1 MAEEEEK
8 KAHEPDDGT
17 VEIELGEGEVEQEV
31 EIQASEEASEP
42 LESEEQDDGEH
53 QKYTAGV
60 QKRIDRLTK
69 KMREAER
76 QREEAVTYAKSVQTE
91 AEQLKAKLQQVDAGY
106 LNEYGGRITAE
117 LAQAEESYKRAI
129 ATGDPEKALEAQ
141 QKLTALQVA
150 SSKLEDAKRAQQAR
164 ASRQRPEN
172 APQQQQP
179 QAAPQQP
186 QAAPQQGQ
194 RPDPKAEE
202 WADKNDW
209 FGKDRTMTFAAYGI
223 HQELIQDEGFDPQ
236 TDEYYDELDKR
247 IRREFPHKFSQQI
260 SDTETSRK
268 AAQNVAGVSRTN
280 SSTGRSTKRKLT
292 PSQVAIAKRLGVP
305 LEEYAKYVK

>member
-1 MAEEEEK
+1 MAEEKEEK
-8 KAHEPDDGT
+8 AYKPDDGT
-17 VEIELGEGEVEQEV
+17 VDIDLGENEEEVEVEV
-31 EIQASEEASEP
+31 EAAETAPE
-42 LESEEQDDGEH
+42 ESEDQTEDEDEH

-91 AEQLKAKLQQVDAGY
+91 SDQLKAKLQQVDAGY

-117 LAQAEESYKRAI
+117 MAQAQEDYKRAI
-129 ATGDPEKALEAQ
+129 ATGDPDKSLEAQ
-141 QKLTALQVA
+141 QRLTNLQVG

-164 ASRQRPEN
+164 AARQEQQ
-172 APQQQQP
+172 APQPQAQAQAELQQQP
-179 QAAPQQP
+179 QQAPP
-186 QAAPQQGQ
+186 
-194 RPDPKAEE
+194 RPDPKAED
-202 WADKNDW
+202 WADRNEW

-247 IRREFPHKFSQQI
+247 VRREFPHKFSDN
-260 SDTETSRK
+260 SDNETSRK
-268 AAQNVAGVSRTN
+268 PAQNVAGVSRTN
-280 SSTGRSTKRKLT
+280 TSTGRSTKRKLT

>member
-1 MAEEEEK
+1 MAEEKEEK
-8 KAHEPDDGT
+8 AYKPDDGT
-17 VEIELGEGEVEQEV
+17 VDIDLGENEEEVEVEV
-31 EIQASEEASEP
+31 EAAETAPE
-42 LESEEQDDGEH
+42 ESEDQTEDEDEH

-76 QREEAVTYAKSVQTE
+76 QREEAVNYAKSVQTE
-91 AEQLKAKLQQVDAGY
+91 SDQLKAKLQQVDAGY

-117 LAQAEESYKRAI
+117 MAQAQEDYKRAI
-129 ATGDPEKALEAQ
+129 ATGDPDKSLEAQ
-141 QKLTALQVA
+141 QRLTNLQVA

-164 ASRQRPEN
+164 AARQEQQQ
-172 APQQQQP
+172 APQPQAQAELQQQP
-179 QAAPQQP
+179 QP
-186 QAAPQQGQ
+186 
-194 RPDPKAEE
+194 RPDPKAED
-202 WADKNDW
+202 WADRNEW

-247 IRREFPHKFSQQI
+247 VRREFPHKFSDN
-260 SDTETSRK
+260 SDNETSRK
-268 AAQNVAGVSRTN
+268 PAQNVAGVSRTN
-280 SSTGRSTKRKLT
+280 TSTGRSTKRKLT

>member
-1 MAEEEEK
+1 MAEENEA
-8 KAHEPDDGT
+8 KAHKPDDGT
-17 VEIELGEGEVEQEV
+17 VDIELGENEEAVEVEVEV
-31 EIQASEEASEP
+31 AETTSEESEDQ
-42 LESEEQDDGEH
+42 SEDDDEH

-76 QREEAVTYAKSVQTE
+76 QREEAVTYAQSVQTE
-91 AEQLKAKLQQVDAGY
+91 SDQLKAKLKQVDAGY

-117 LAQAEESYKRAI
+117 LAQAQDDYKRAI
-129 ATGDPEKALEAQ
+129 ATGDPDKALEAQ
-141 QKLTALQVA
+141 QKLTNLQVA

-164 ASRQRPEN
+164 AARQEQ
-172 APQQQQP
+172 APQAQQQQQP
-179 QAAPQQP
+179 QQAPQQ
-186 QAAPQQGQ
+186 QPQQAPQ

-202 WADKNDW
+202 WADKNEW

-223 HQELIQDEGFDPQ
+223 HQELIEDEGFDPQ
-236 TDEYYDELDKR
+236 TNEYYDELDKR
-247 IRREFPHKFSQQI
+247 IKQEFPHKFSNN
-260 SDTETSRK
+260 SDNETSRK
-268 AAQNVAGVSRTN
+268 PAQNVAGVSRTN
-280 SSTGRSTKRKLT
+280 SSTGRSKKRKLT

>member
-1 MAEEEEK
+1 MAEEKEEK
-8 KAHEPDDGT
+8 AYKPDDGT
-17 VEIELGEGEVEQEV
+17 VDIDLGENEEEVEVEV
-31 EIQASEEASEP
+31 EAAETAPE
-42 LESEEQDDGEH
+42 ESEDQTEDEDEH

-76 QREEAVTYAKSVQTE
+76 QREEAVNYAKSVQTE
-91 AEQLKAKLQQVDAGY
+91 SDQLKAKLQQVDAGY

-117 LAQAEESYKRAI
+117 MAQAQEDYKRAI
-129 ATGDPEKALEAQ
+129 ATGDPDKSLEAQ
-141 QKLTALQVA
+141 QRLTNLQVA

-164 ASRQRPEN
+164 AARQEQQ
-172 APQQQQP
+172 APQPQAQAQAELQQQP
-179 QAAPQQP
+179 QQAPP
-186 QAAPQQGQ
+186 
-194 RPDPKAEE
+194 RPDPKAED
-202 WADKNDW
+202 WADRNEW

-247 IRREFPHKFSQQI
+247 VRREFPHKFSDN
-260 SDTETSRK
+260 SDNETSRK
-268 AAQNVAGVSRTN
+268 PAQNVAGVSRTN
-280 SSTGRSTKRKLT
+280 TSTGRSTKRKLT

>member
-1 MAEEEEK
+1 MAEEKEEK
-8 KAHEPDDGT
+8 AYKPDDGT
-17 VEIELGEGEVEQEV
+17 VDIDLGENEEEVEVEV
-31 EIQASEEASEP
+31 EAAETAPE
-42 LESEEQDDGEH
+42 ESEDQTEDEDEH

-60 QKRIDRLTK
+60 QKRIDRLSK

-91 AEQLKAKLQQVDAGY
+91 SDQLKAKLQQVDAGY

-117 LAQAEESYKRAI
+117 MAQAQEDYKRAI
-129 ATGDPEKALEAQ
+129 ATGDPDKSLEAQ
-141 QKLTALQVA
+141 QRLTNLQVA

-164 ASRQRPEN
+164 AARQEQQ
-172 APQQQQP
+172 APQPQAQAQAELQQQP
-179 QAAPQQP
+179 QQAPP
-186 QAAPQQGQ
+186 
-194 RPDPKAEE
+194 RPDPKAED
-202 WADKNDW
+202 WADRNEW

-247 IRREFPHKFSQQI
+247 VRREFPHKFSDN
-260 SDTETSRK
+260 SDNETSRK
-268 AAQNVAGVSRTN
+268 PAQNVAGVSRTN
-280 SSTGRSTKRKLT
+280 TSTGRSTKRKLT

>member
-1 MAEEEEK
+1 MAEEKEEK
-8 KAHEPDDGT
+8 AYKPDDGT
-17 VEIELGEGEVEQEV
+17 VDIDLRENEEEGEAEV
-31 EIQASEEASEP
+31 EAAETAPE
-42 LESEEQDDGEH
+42 ESEDQTEDEDEH

-76 QREEAVTYAKSVQTE
+76 QREEAVNYAKSVQTE
-91 AEQLKAKLQQVDAGY
+91 SDQLKAKLQQVDAGY

-117 LAQAEESYKRAI
+117 MAQAQEDYKRAI
-129 ATGDPEKALEAQ
+129 ATGDPDKSLEAQ
-141 QKLTALQVA
+141 QRLTNLQVA

-164 ASRQRPEN
+164 AARQE
-172 APQQQQP
+172 QQQP
-179 QAAPQQP
+179 PQP
-186 QAAPQQGQ
+186 QAQAEPQQHPQ
-194 RPDPKAEE
+194 QAPPRPDPKAED
-202 WADKNDW
+202 WADRNEW

-247 IRREFPHKFSQQI
+247 VRREFPHKFSDN
-260 SDTETSRK
+260 SDNETSRK
-268 AAQNVAGVSRTN
+268 PAQNVAGVSRTN
-280 SSTGRSTKRKLT
+280 TSTGRSTKRKLT

>member
-1 MAEEEEK
+1 MAEEKEEK
-8 KAHEPDDGT
+8 AYKPDDGT
-17 VEIELGEGEVEQEV
+17 VDIDLGENEEEVEVEV
-31 EIQASEEASEP
+31 EAAETAPE
-42 LESEEQDDGEH
+42 ESEDQTEDDDEH

-76 QREEAVTYAKSVQTE
+76 QREEAVSYAQSVQTE
-91 AEQLKAKLQQVDAGY
+91 SDNLKAKLQQVDAGY

-117 LAQAEESYKRAI
+117 MAQAQEDYKRAI
-129 ATGDPEKALEAQ
+129 ATGDPDKSLEAQ
-141 QKLTALQVA
+141 QRLTNLQVA

-164 ASRQRPEN
+164 AARQEQEQ
-172 APQQQQP
+172 APQPQVQAEPQQQP
-179 QAAPQQP
+179 QQAPP
-186 QAAPQQGQ
+186 
-194 RPDPKAEE
+194 RPDPKAED
-202 WADKNDW
+202 WADRNEW

-236 TDEYYDELDKR
+236 TVEYYDELDKR
-247 IRREFPHKFSQQI
+247 VRREFPHKFSDN
-260 SDTETSRK
+260 SDNETSRK
-268 AAQNVAGVSRTN
+268 PAQNVAGVSRTN
-280 SSTGRSTKRKLT
+280 TSTGRSTKRKLT

>member
-1 MAEEEEK
+1 MAEEKEEK
-8 KAHEPDDGT
+8 AYKPDDGT
-17 VEIELGEGEVEQEV
+17 VDIDLGENDEEGEVEV
-31 EIQASEEASEP
+31 EAAETAPE
-42 LESEEQDDGEH
+42 ESEDQTEDEDEH

-76 QREEAVTYAKSVQTE
+76 QREEAVNYAKSVQTE
-91 AEQLKAKLQQVDAGY
+91 SDQLKAKLQQVDAGY

-117 LAQAEESYKRAI
+117 MAQAQEDYKRAI
-129 ATGDPEKALEAQ
+129 ATGDPDKSLEAQ
-141 QKLTALQVA
+141 QRLTNLQVA

-164 ASRQRPEN
+164 AARQEQEQ
-172 APQQQQP
+172 APQPQAQAEPQQQP
-179 QAAPQQP
+179 QQAPP
-186 QAAPQQGQ
+186 
-194 RPDPKAEE
+194 RPDPKAED
-202 WADKNDW
+202 WADRNEW

-247 IRREFPHKFSQQI
+247 VRRELPHKFSDN
-260 SDTETSRK
+260 SDNETSRK
-268 AAQNVAGVSRTN
+268 PAQNVAGVSRTN
-280 SSTGRSTKRKLT
+280 TSTGRSTKRKLT

>member
-1 MAEEEEK
+1 MAEEKEEK
-8 KAHEPDDGT
+8 AYKPDDGT
-17 VEIELGEGEVEQEV
+17 VDIDLGENEEEVEVEV
-31 EIQASEEASEP
+31 EAAETAPE
-42 LESEEQDDGEH
+42 ESEDQTEDEDEH

-91 AEQLKAKLQQVDAGY
+91 SDQLKAKLQQVDAGY

-117 LAQAEESYKRAI
+117 MAQAQEDYKRAI
-129 ATGDPEKALEAQ
+129 ATGDPDKSLEAQ
-141 QKLTALQVA
+141 QRLTNLQVA

-164 ASRQRPEN
+164 AARQEQQ
-172 APQQQQP
+172 APQPQAQAQAELQQQP
-179 QAAPQQP
+179 QQAPP
-186 QAAPQQGQ
+186 
-194 RPDPKAEE
+194 RPDPKAED
-202 WADKNDW
+202 WADRNEW

-247 IRREFPHKFSQQI
+247 VRREFPHKFSDN
-260 SDTETSRK
+260 SDNETSRK
-268 AAQNVAGVSRTN
+268 PAQNVAGVSRTN
-280 SSTGRSTKRKLT
+280 TSTGRSTKRKLT

>member
-1 MAEEEEK
+1 MAEEKEK
-8 KAHEPDDGT
+8 KAYEPDDGT
-17 VEIELGEGEVEQEV
+17 VDIEVGENEEEQEV
-31 EIQASEEASEP
+31 EVSVSGVDSEDSVEEVQASE
-42 LESEEQDDGEH
+42 DDDEH

-91 AEQLKAKLQQVDAGY
+91 SEKLKSKLQQVDAGY
-106 LNEYGGRITAE
+106 LTEYGGRLTAE
-117 LAQAEESYKRAI
+117 LSQAQEDYKRAI
-129 ATGDPEKALEAQ
+129 ATGDPDKALDAQ
-141 QKLTALQVA
+141 QKLTNLQVA

-164 ASRQRPEN
+164 AVRHEQEQQ
-172 APQQQQP
+172 APQAPAQ
-179 QAAPQQP
+179 PQQP
-186 QAAPQQGQ
+186 AAQQTAPQ
-194 RPDPKAEE
+194 PDPKAEE
-202 WADKNDW
+202 WADKNEW

-223 HQELIQDEGFDPQ
+223 HQELVEDEGFDPKK
-236 TDEYYDELDKR
+236 DEYYDELDKR
-247 IRREFPHKFSQQI
+247 IKREFPHKFSDNL
-260 SDTETSRK
+260 DTETSRK
-268 AAQNVAGVSRTN
+268 PAQNVAGVSRTN

>member
-1 MAEEEEK
+1 MAEEKEEK
-8 KAHEPDDGT
+8 AYKPDDGT
-17 VEIELGEGEVEQEV
+17 VDIDLGENEEEVEVEV
-31 EIQASEEASEP
+31 EAAETAPEES
-42 LESEEQDDGEH
+42 DDQTEDDDEH

-76 QREEAVTYAKSVQTE
+76 QREEAVSYAQSVQTE
-91 AEQLKAKLQQVDAGY
+91 SDNLKAKLQQVDAGY

-117 LAQAEESYKRAI
+117 MAQAQEDYKRAI
-129 ATGDPEKALEAQ
+129 ATGDPDKSLEAQ
-141 QKLTALQVA
+141 QRLTNLQVA

-164 ASRQRPEN
+164 AARQEQEQ
-172 APQQQQP
+172 APQPQVQAEPQQQP
-179 QAAPQQP
+179 QQAPP
-186 QAAPQQGQ
+186 
-194 RPDPKAEE
+194 RPDPKAED
-202 WADKNDW
+202 WADRNEW

-247 IRREFPHKFSQQI
+247 VRREFPHKFSDN
-260 SDTETSRK
+260 SDNETSRK
-268 AAQNVAGVSRTN
+268 PAQNVAGVSRTN
-280 SSTGRSTKRKLT
+280 TSTGRSTKRKLT

>member
-1 MAEEEEK
+1 MAEEKEEK
-8 KAHEPDDGT
+8 AYKPDDGT
-17 VEIELGEGEVEQEV
+17 VDIDLGENEEEVEVEV
-31 EIQASEEASEP
+31 EAAETAPE
-42 LESEEQDDGEH
+42 ESEDQTEDDDEH

-76 QREEAVTYAKSVQTE
+76 QREEAVSYAQSGQTE
-91 AEQLKAKLQQVDAGY
+91 SDNLKAKLQQVDAGY

-117 LAQAEESYKRAI
+117 MAQAQEDYKRAI
-129 ATGDPEKALEAQ
+129 ATGDPDKSLEAQ
-141 QKLTALQVA
+141 QRLTNLQVA

-164 ASRQRPEN
+164 AARQGQGQAQQ
-172 APQQQQP
+172 APQPQAQAEPQQQP
-179 QAAPQQP
+179 QQAPP
-186 QAAPQQGQ
+186 
-194 RPDPKAEE
+194 RPDPKAED
-202 WADKNDW
+202 WADRNEW

-236 TDEYYDELDKR
+236 TNEYYDELDKR
-247 IRREFPHKFSQQI
+247 VRREFPHKFSDN
-260 SDTETSRK
+260 SDNETSRK
-268 AAQNVAGVSRTN
+268 PAQNVAGVSRTN
-280 SSTGRSTKRKLT
+280 TSTGRSTKRKLT

>member
-1 MAEEEEK
+1 MAEEKEEK
-8 KAHEPDDGT
+8 AYKPDDGT
-17 VEIELGEGEVEQEV
+17 VDIDLGENEEEVEVEV
-31 EIQASEEASEP
+31 EAAETAPE
-42 LESEEQDDGEH
+42 ESEDQTEDEDEH

-76 QREEAVTYAKSVQTE
+76 QREEAVNYAKSVQTE
-91 AEQLKAKLQQVDAGY
+91 SDQLKAKLQQVDAGY

-117 LAQAEESYKRAI
+117 MAQAQEDYKRAI
-129 ATGDPEKALEAQ
+129 APGDPDKSLEAQ
-141 QKLTALQVA
+141 QRLTNLQVA
-150 SSKLEDAKRAQQAR
+150 SSKLEAAKRAQQAR
-164 ASRQRPEN
+164 AARQEQEQ
-172 APQQQQP
+172 APQPQAQAEPQQQP
-179 QAAPQQP
+179 QQAPP
-186 QAAPQQGQ
+186 
-194 RPDPKAEE
+194 RPDPKAED
-202 WADKNDW
+202 WADRNEW

-247 IRREFPHKFSQQI
+247 VRREFPHKFSDN
-260 SDTETSRK
+260 SDNETSRK
-268 AAQNVAGVSRTN
+268 PAQNVAGVSRTN
-280 SSTGRSTKRKLT
+280 TSTGRSTKRKLT